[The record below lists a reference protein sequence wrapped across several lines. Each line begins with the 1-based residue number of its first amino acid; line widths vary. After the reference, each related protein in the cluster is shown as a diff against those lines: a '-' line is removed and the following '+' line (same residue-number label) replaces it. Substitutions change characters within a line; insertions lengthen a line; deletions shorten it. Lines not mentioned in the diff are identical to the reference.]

1 MELLKELCESAG
13 VPGRE
18 GRLREIVRR
27 EMTPLADEIR
37 VDAMG
42 NLIALK
48 KASKAKKAKK
58 LMIAAHMDE
67 IGFVVSHIDD
77 KGLLRLVPLGG
88 HDPRNMVAQR
98 VVVSGPKKDLPG
110 LLYPGIRPPHI
121 STAADRD
128 RKLTVKDFIVDLY
141 LPAAKVKR
149 EVEVGSMVTLQR
161 DFAQIGDGVSCKA
174 MDNRIALYLM
184 IRALQQAKTF
194 GCEIYAVAT
203 VQEEI
208 GLRGALV
215 SAFGIDPDLGVALDT
230 TLAVDLPGIP
240 EHEQVTRLGAGAAI
254 KLMDSSSISHPGLVA
269 HLKALA
275 KKHKIKCQMEILPL
289 GGTDAGA
296 MQRVRAGVPVATI
309 SVPTRYIHSSV
320 ELVDKK
326 DLKAAVDLL
335 TAFIEEGHK
344 ADLNFV

>member
-1 MELLKELCESAG
+1 
-13 VPGRE
+13 
-18 GRLREIVRR
+18 
-27 EMTPLADEIR
+27 
-37 VDAMG
+37 MG

-48 KASKAKKAKK
+48 KASKTKKPKK

-77 KGLLRLVPLGG
+77 RGWLRLVPLGG

-98 VVVSGPKKDLPG
+98 VVVSGPKKDLSG

-121 STAADRD
+121 ATAADRD

-161 DFAQIGDGVSCKA
+161 DFAEIGDGISCKA
-174 MDNRIALYLM
+174 MDNRIALYMM
-184 IRALQQAKTF
+184 IRAMRQAKTF
-194 GCEIYAVAT
+194 GCDTYAVAT

-208 GLRGALV
+208 GLRGAQV
-215 SAFGIDPDLGVALDT
+215 SAFGVDPDMGVALDT
-230 TLAVDLPGIP
+230 TLAVDLPGVP
-240 EHEQVTRLGAGAAI
+240 EYEQVTQLGAGAAI
-254 KLMDSSSISHPGLVA
+254 KLLDSSSISHPGLVA

-275 KKHKIKCQMEILPL
+275 KKRKIKYQMEILPL

-326 DLKAAVDLL
+326 DLKAGVNLL
-335 TAFIEEGHK
+335 TAFVEEGQK
-344 ADLNFV
+344 ADLNLV